1 MLILPK
7 KKSSYQKWYEQ
18 HKERISAKRK
28 KLYAENP
35 EYRERAVEASRR
47 RRSGEQ
53 TPPVPPVPDGLISFE
68 EAAKRLGKGASTLR
82 EWRRKEYFPS
92 PKQHNRAP
100 WFTENQVILLGKLKE
115 CIEKY
120 GKRPG
125 PIKPAQLNEVRA
137 FISANWN

>member
-7 KKSSYQKWYEQ
+7 KKSTYQKWYEK

-35 EYRERAVEASRR
+35 EYREQRIEASRR
-47 RRSGEQ
+47 YRSGER
-53 TPPVPPVPDGLISFE
+53 TPPAPPVSDGRISFQQ
-68 EAAKRLGKGASTLR
+68 AANRLGKGDSTLR
-82 EWRRKEYFPS
+82 GWRRKKYFPE
-92 PKQHNRAP
+92 PKLHNRAP

-120 GKRPG
+120 GKRRG
-125 PIKPAQLNEVRA
+125 PIKQSQLKEVQA
-137 FISANWN
+137 FIAAHWN